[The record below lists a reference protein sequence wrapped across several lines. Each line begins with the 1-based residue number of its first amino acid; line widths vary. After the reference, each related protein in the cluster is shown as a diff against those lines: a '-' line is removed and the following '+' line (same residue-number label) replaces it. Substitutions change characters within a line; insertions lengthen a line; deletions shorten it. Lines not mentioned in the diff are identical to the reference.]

1 MFLGYERKFGHEISN
16 CFPWDSGSSHGYNG
30 NFFKMF
36 FYVKLHLYNLV
47 NTNIEEVFPSV
58 LMNALNDECAI
69 LEFIDQSAIENG
81 DVDSN
86 LLPIKNS
93 IEAESHVIPSLV
105 PIDAV
110 VRFSKPHFDSK
121 EDNDVPL
128 SRLKA
133 SKGDEEWKW
142 RKKLE

>member
-1 MFLGYERKFGHEISN
+1 MLDAI
-16 CFPWDSGSSHGYNG
+16 DSEGEADTKN
-30 NFFKMF
+30 
-36 FYVKLHLYNLV
+36 
-47 NTNIEEVFPSV
+47 
-58 LMNALNDECAI
+58 LMNDSDTK
-69 LEFIDQSAIENG
+69 FIDQSAIENG

-93 IEAESHVIPSLV
+93 IETESHVIPSLV

-110 VRFSKPHFDSK
+110 VWFSKPHFDSK

-128 SRLKA
+128 SCLKA

-142 RKKLE
+142 RKKLK

>member
-1 MFLGYERKFGHEISN
+1 MYQSQVCLRSIYALLDAI
-16 CFPWDSGSSHGYNG
+16 DSEGEADTKN
-30 NFFKMF
+30 
-36 FYVKLHLYNLV
+36 
-47 NTNIEEVFPSV
+47 
-58 LMNALNDECAI
+58 LMNDSDTK
-69 LEFIDQSAIENG
+69 FIDKSAIENG

-142 RKKLE
+142 RKKLEQVLIKKCKFRKEGIVNMETEMGKYLDGH